1 MWRYFILLLCE
12 VKFDV
17 PFVSSRFIL
26 FLFDLDVFHGFSSC
40 SSCFFPSSGVP
51 SDLHRYSL
59 AFSADGRWL
68 FSMAAEERKGS
79 KGSSGRSNELT
90 ATTSPLCA
98 WRLDDAKLKAGL
110 QPRASHLR
118 LAMKEKV
125 RLVPHPEEGIPWEC
139 GACLLETSIHWK
151 RLETGWPNVW
161 DPNMVAVCCS
171 ILQ

>member
-1 MWRYFILLLCE
+1 MEIFHSFAVWSKVWCSLCVFQIYSVSFWFGGFSWFFIM
-12 VKFDV
+12 
-17 PFVSSRFIL
+17 FIL
-26 FLFDLDVFHGFSSC
+26 F
-40 SSCFFPSSGVP
+40 FPSGVP

-161 DPNMVAVCCS
+161 GPN
-171 ILQ
+171 

>member
-1 MWRYFILLLCE
+1 M
-12 VKFDV
+12 
-17 PFVSSRFIL
+17 FIL
-26 FLFDLDVFHGFSSC
+26 FFPFWSS
-40 SSCFFPSSGVP
+40 FRPSS
-51 SDLHRYSL
+51 RYSL

-68 FSMAAEERKGS
+68 FSMAAEERSKGS

-139 GACLLETSIHWK
+139 GACWK
-151 RLETGWPNVW
+151 HPYIGNDWKPVGQMFEVLIWLQY
-161 DPNMVAVCCS
+161 VAVYCS
-171 ILQ
+171 